1 MTDQEKAIALAA
13 DEMPVI
19 DLKDNDFGCILCAS
33 VRYSLGR
40 KTYMSSLVTSYIR
53 PLLPYLNDNTVW
65 NLQKDISEFRDYDDD
80 CDVQIWKSFL
90 ADVEAEVKKR
100 GTTQ

>member
-13 DEMPVI
+13 DETPVI

-40 KTYMSSLVTSYIR
+40 KTYMSSLVTSFIR
-53 PLLPYLNDNTVW
+53 PLLPYLSDNTVQ
-65 NLQKDISEFRDYDDD
+65 NLQKDISECGSYGDD
-80 CDVQIWKSFL
+80 CDIQTWKEFL
-90 ADVEAEVKKR
+90 TDIMAEVRKR
-100 GTTQ
+100 GIM